1 MEQNISHMHLDQSLS
16 RTNQQHLLFSKD
28 NGALAVADGV
38 PVTFWD
44 QIKSNLRA
52 AIPLEDYQKWIVPLS
67 AQQVAERH
75 WVISV
80 PNMIFYQMIIDRF
93 LAHIEA
99 AKSSLGLESLS
110 IHFEV
115 NPLVT
120 GSNQQVNRANQE
132 SNYGEPLESPAT
144 ESLST
149 LPNDV
154 TARPHHQVQAS
165 QLIHPTQTNQ
175 SSTGSILNPRYTFAT
190 FVSGPS
196 NQFAH
201 ASCSTVAEKPGKAY
215 NPLFIYGSTGLGK
228 THLLHAVGNR
238 IKQNNPG
245 AILTYITS
253 EHFLNEMIYCVRFG
267 KMWEFRQKYRQC
279 DVFLVDDIQF
289 ISGNKEKTQEEFF
302 HTFNALYEAKKQIV
316 ITSDM
321 FPQDIPDIEDRLR
334 NRFQWGLIADIQPP
348 DTEHRVAILLSKA
361 EKLGIKL
368 GEDVAMY
375 IASHAKRNV
384 RELEGALHRIC
395 AFSDLQGRPINMEL
409 AAETFQNILS
419 EAPKLLTIETIQKIV
434 ADHYKIKV
442 SELKSHKR
450 QRNLTMP
457 RQIAMFLSRMLTNAS
472 FPELGERFG
481 GKDHTTVMHAVRKI
495 EKDRTKDLDL
505 KAHIDSIQRQLE
517 QMS

>member
-1 MEQNISHMHLDQSLS
+1 MERIISHMHLDQSPS
-16 RTNQQHLLFSKD
+16 KTNKQHLLFPQTIEVQD
-28 NGALAVADGV
+28 IHHDG
-38 PVTFWD
+38 PITFWD
-44 QIKSNLRA
+44 QIKSSLRA
-52 AIPLEDYQKWIVPLS
+52 TIPLEDYQKWIVPLS

-99 AKSSLGLESLS
+99 AKSNLGLESLS

-115 NPLVT
+115 NPLASSSPNHSHRTVQDT
-120 GSNQQVNRANQE
+120 
-132 SNYGEPLESPAT
+132 NYGAPLET
-144 ESLST
+144 ST
-149 LPNDV
+149 IEPTQTAINDGAAKPQHV
-154 TARPHHQVQAS
+154 VQAS
-165 QLIHPTQTNQ
+165 QLIHTNQQGQ

-245 AILTYITS
+245 AVLTYITS
-253 EHFLNEMIYCVRFG
+253 EHFMNEMIYCVRFG

-368 GEDVAMY
+368 GEDVAIY

-434 ADHYKIKV
+434 ADHYKIKI
-442 SELKSHKR
+442 SDLKSHKR